1 MRQVLIPLTVLLLLV
16 GALPLAAQD
25 GGQTLTATVIFDS
38 IQLRQT
44 PDLAAPAVGQALRG
58 ETLTLSGRTADSSW
72 FQVTLDTG
80 ETAWLAQYLVQPAGD
95 PGLLPVVETAG
106 PAASAQI
113 FVPPG
118 CNYFNIGPFHG
129 RSGQSVVLTQGWA
142 AASQELV
149 QAYIDNVLQIVSVN
163 GRLISTYAAYASEI
177 FFDEPSNTWRVFWSF
192 DMGPLAAGTY
202 TTEWTQIFDAPITDG
217 LDANN
222 DGQPDSYGPDPLTY
236 TCTIVIE

>member
-1 MRQVLIPLTVLLLLV
+1 VRRVSISLTALFLLI

-38 IQLRQT
+38 IQLRQA
-44 PDLAAPAVGQALRG
+44 PDLAAPAVSQALRG
-58 ETLTLSGRTADSSW
+58 ETLPLSGRNSDSSW

-95 PGLLPVVETAG
+95 PGLLPVVENG
-106 PAASAQI
+106 PAASTQI

-118 CNYFNIGPFHG
+118 CDYFNIGPFHG
-129 RSGQSVVLTQGWA
+129 RTGQSVVLTQGWA

-149 QAYIDNVLQIVSVN
+149 QDYVNNVLQIVSVN
-163 GRLISTYAAYASEI
+163 GRLISTYAAYASEL

-192 DMGPLAAGTY
+192 DMGPLATGTY
-202 TTEWTQIFDAPITDG
+202 TTEWTQIFASEITDG
-217 LDANN
+217 LDANA
-222 DGQPDSYGPDPLTY
+222 DGQPDTYGPDPLTY

>member
-1 MRQVLIPLTVLLLLV
+1 VLVSLTVLLLLI
-16 GALPLAAQD
+16 GALPLAAQG

-38 IQLRQT
+38 IQLRQA

-58 ETLTLSGRTADSSW
+58 ETLTLSGRSVDSSW

-95 PGLLPVVETAG
+95 PAAAG
-106 PAASAQI
+106 GGSRRFRPPAPRFS
-113 FVPPG
+113 FPG
-118 CNYFNIGPFHG
+118 CDYFNIGPFHG

-142 AASQELV
+142 AASQALV
-149 QAYIDNVLQIVSVN
+149 QEYIDGVLQIVRVN

-192 DMGPLAAGTY
+192 DMGPLATGTY
-202 TTEWTQIFDAPITDG
+202 TTEWTQIFDGPISDVWTPTRTASPTPTG
-217 LDANN
+217 L
-222 DGQPDSYGPDPLTY
+222 TR
-236 TCTIVIE
+236 